1 MASEDESSR
10 VGEEGEKT
18 EHVETDKKRRRR
30 KRNRNKKNAEDQ
42 EGEKVATPQLTS
54 IESERSSQVDRTVF
68 VEGIPYTAKP
78 DDIREFF
85 QQHGLEDIEDV
96 RLPVWQD
103 TGRLRGFGHVVFT
116 SLTSKDKALALS
128 GKYLQNRY
136 LSISAA
142 NKPKEQRFEAT
153 SSEPSKKI
161 MLKNLSYEA
170 TEEDIQAALEKYG
183 RIVEGGVRVVRHS
196 VGERRS
202 KGFAY
207 VEFESIESAK
217 KVMQQKIVI
226 HNRQACC
233 DYDHGRVKGS
243 FRTADGRYWQKEY
256 GHATDGRESSK
267 KQKV

>member
-10 VGEEGEKT
+10 VEGDNQEQ
-18 EHVETDKKRRRR
+18 EGTDKKRRRR
-30 KRNRNKKNAEDQ
+30 KRNRNKKNAE
-42 EGEKVATPQLTS
+42 EEEENVSAPQLTS
-54 IESERSSQVDRTVF
+54 VDNERSNQVDRTVF

-78 DDIREFF
+78 DDVREFF
-85 QQHGLEDIEDV
+85 RQHGLEDIEDV

-103 TGRLRGFGHVVFT
+103 TGRLRGFGHVVFE
-116 SLTSKDKALALS
+116 SLASKDKALELS

-136 LSISAA
+136 LSISGA
-142 NKPKEQRFEAT
+142 NKPKEMKFEAT

-170 TEEDIQAALEKYG
+170 SEHDIQAVLEKYG

-207 VEFESIESAK
+207 VEFESIDSAK
-217 KVMQQKIVI
+217 KAMQQKIVI
-226 HNRQACC
+226 LDRQAFC

-256 GHATDGRESSK
+256 GQSTDSRASK
-267 KQKV
+267 KQKS

>member
-1 MASEDESSR
+1 MASEDESSL
-10 VGEEGEKT
+10 VEGEKQ
-18 EHVETDKKRRRR
+18 EQGETDKKRRRR

-42 EGEKVATPQLTS
+42 DEENVSAPQPS
-54 IESERSSQVDRTVF
+54 SADSERSSQVDRTVF

-85 QQHGLEDIEDV
+85 QQHGLKDMEDV

-116 SLTSKDKALALS
+116 SLTSKEKALELS

-170 TEEDIQAALEKYG
+170 TEDDIQAALEKFG

-217 KVMQQKIVI
+217 KVVQQKIVL
-226 HNRQACC
+226 HDRQAFC

-256 GHATDGRESSK
+256 GNATDSRDSK

>member
-1 MASEDESSR
+1 MASDNESSL
-10 VGEEGEKT
+10 VEGDQQEQA
-18 EHVETDKKRRRR
+18 ETDKKRRRR
-30 KRNRNKKNAEDQ
+30 KRNRNKKNADGKEEEENASTSQ
-42 EGEKVATPQLTS
+42 PTS

-78 DDIREFF
+78 NDIRDFF

-116 SLTSKDKALALS
+116 SVASKDKALECS

-142 NKPKEQRFEAT
+142 NKPKEQKFEAT

-170 TEEDIQAALEKYG
+170 TEEDIQAALEKFG
-183 RIVEGGVRVVRHS
+183 RIVQGGVRVVRHS

-217 KVMQQKIVI
+217 KVMEQKVVL
-226 HNRQACC
+226 HDRQAFC

-256 GHATDGRESSK
+256 GQATDSRDSK